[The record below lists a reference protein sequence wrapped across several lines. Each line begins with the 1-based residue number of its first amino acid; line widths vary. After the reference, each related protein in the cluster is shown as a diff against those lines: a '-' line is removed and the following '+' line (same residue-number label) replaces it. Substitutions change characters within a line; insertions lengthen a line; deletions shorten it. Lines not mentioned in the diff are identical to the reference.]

1 MNENLII
8 GVADEI
14 IKSSKTY
21 GEALQIC
28 MQVKHEI
35 ELRAYEQRIT
45 HKRSEHERNRKN
57 FSLSRK
63 GDS

>member
-1 MNENLII
+1 MNEDLII
-8 GVADEI
+8 RVADEI
-14 IKSSKTY
+14 IKSSKAY

-45 HKRSEHERNRKN
+45 HKRSKHETKT
-57 FSLSRK
+57 LSV
-63 GDS
+63 

>member
-1 MNENLII
+1 MRDDLII
-8 GVADEI
+8 KYADKILE
-14 IKSSKTY
+14 SSKTY

-45 HKRSEHERNRKN
+45 HERNNHETKT
-57 FSLSRK
+57 LSV
-63 GDS
+63 

>member
-1 MNENLII
+1 MNEDLII
-8 GVADEI
+8 RVADEI

-45 HKRSEHERNRKN
+45 HKRSKHETKT
-57 FSLSRK
+57 LSV
-63 GDS
+63 